1 MAQQA
6 LEGEQERLLKKKWI
20 IAPSFPPNPEH
31 QLPISV
37 LGCFPHLRGSF
48 SSSLMTSK
56 LC

>member
-56 LC
+56 LS